1 MKEHYRDIEK
11 AIADLKR
18 IADLKSAPAEDR
30 QFYQSI
36 TIRMPLTPE
45 QLRKIRERNKRIQTP
60 VKLAPD
66 AQRALD
72 EEKRSKARALEQIKI
87 KNEQITEQIKIRIQA
102 FKAKEEAKAFQTS
115 PQARAFD
122 EIKARNNRVQPK
134 AIQPSAQLL
143 AAQPSV
149 QLLAAQQRAQN
160 PALKNK
166 ASRAYK
172 ALVRV
177 LTTPS
182 NKKPDLSLE
191 QSSLYLPRTPYY
203 TEEQKLA
210 IAKALKL

>member
-36 TIRMPLTPE
+36 TIRMPLPPE

-72 EEKRSKARALEQIKI
+72 EEKRSQARALEQIKI
-87 KNEQITEQIKIRIQA
+87 KNEQIKIRIQA

>member
-134 AIQPSAQLL
+134 AIQ
-143 AAQPSV
+143 AQPSV